1 MEIGKGV
8 SFLSA
13 LALVLAACGGN
24 EAANDAAAEDA
35 TAEQPAAADP
45 DIAPAGA
52 ATALPAGFALTLDN
66 PGANAS
72 EFRAMPMDGGVH
84 VQTGPAGVL
93 YNATNTVASGD
104 YSVSATFTEIGAPP
118 NHREA
123 FGIVIGGSEL
133 ETPNQRY
140 TYFLVRADGKYLI
153 KRRTGSETANVRDW
167 TDSEAVQ
174 KAEAQGDVTNALEVA
189 VRGDQVHFSI
199 NGTEVTTVPVAEVDA
214 HGIAGVRVNHNL
226 NVMVSNWTVT
236 Q

>member
-1 MEIGKGV
+1 MQIRKGV
-8 SFLSA
+8 AFLSS

-24 EAANDAAAEDA
+24 EATSDAEAEEA
-35 TAEQPAAADP
+35 TAQQPDADP

-52 ATALPAGFALTLDN
+52 AIDLPAGFALTLDN
-66 PGANAS
+66 PDAS
-72 EFRAMPMDGGVH
+72 ATDFRAMAMDGGVH

-93 YNATNTVASGD
+93 YDPANTVASGD

-153 KRRTGSETANVRDW
+153 KKRTGSQTANVREW

-214 HGIAGVRVNHNL
+214 YGTAGVRVNHNL
-226 NVMVSNWTVT
+226 NVMVSNWAVT

>member
-1 MEIGKGV
+1 MQIRKGV
-8 SFLSA
+8 AFLSS

-24 EAANDAAAEDA
+24 EATSDAEAEEA
-35 TAEQPAAADP
+35 TAQQPDADP

-52 ATALPAGFALTLDN
+52 ASDLPAGFALTLDN
-66 PGANAS
+66 PDAS
-72 EFRAMPMDGGVH
+72 ATDFRAMAMDGGVH

-93 YNATNTVASGD
+93 YDPANTVASGD

-153 KRRTGSETANVRDW
+153 KKRTGSQTANVREW

-214 HGIAGVRVNHNL
+214 YGTAGVRVNHNL
-226 NVMVSNWTVT
+226 NVMVSNWAVT

>member
-1 MEIGKGV
+1 MEIRKGV
-8 SFLSA
+8 AFLSS
-13 LALVLAACGGN
+13 LALVLAACGGT
-24 EAANDAAAEDA
+24 EPASDAAAEDA
-35 TAEQPAAADP
+35 TAEQESAADP

-66 PGANAS
+66 PDANAS
-72 EFRAMPMDGGVH
+72 EFRAMSMDGGVH

-93 YNATNTVASGD
+93 YSATNAVPSGD
-104 YSVSATFTEIGAPP
+104 YAVSATFTEIGAPP

-123 FGIVIGGSEL
+123 FGIVIGGADL
-133 ETPNQRY
+133 ESPNQRY

-153 KRRTGSETANVRDW
+153 KKRTGSETANVRDW
-167 TDSEAVQ
+167 TDSEAVR

-199 NGTEVTTVPVAEVDA
+199 NGTEVTTLPVAEVDA